1 MAGRIRGGAM
11 IQEIYIYLFQHMPA
25 ACIGFGVGLA
35 IGTAIVAAGA
45 TRQYLKGRE
54 DGYEKGHEDGEHS
67 GWMRGFIKGE
77 DAMKARLMWEG
88 KKINAVRKSD
98 TRSGHEQG

>member
-1 MAGRIRGGAM
+1 VEDGMLKDLW
-11 IQEIYIYLFQHMPA
+11 IYLFQHLPA

-77 DAMKARLMWEG
+77 DAMKARLMWERG
-88 KKINAVRKSD
+88 PFNVVRKNSPVD
-98 TRSGHEQG
+98 